1 MEKPPPRAGLGEHG
15 LWSFGSFGDS
25 ACVVLISEICLTG
38 VMLHLRL
45 IDYVLWFAGPLMQ
58 LGVLVAMY
66 RRGLHRDYPYFFN
79 YTLLQ
84 VVSEPILFVI
94 QRHSYA
100 LYYWGY
106 WVSIALSALISFAV
120 LQEIFHEA
128 FRPYEALR
136 DLSVILFRWSALL
149 VLLVGV
155 MWAITAAQS
164 SQVDTI
170 TNGILLVQRS
180 VRLMQCGLVFFLLL
194 FSEYLGISRRH
205 VLFGIALGFGIFASV
220 TMLVAAAVA
229 HGTLVPVSVLRHI
242 TMAVYDFSVL
252 IWLGYTALA
261 PARSRAASSAARP
274 KDWNYALEDA
284 RVQPAEDSL
293 LDTMDRT
300 VERLLYPEVKATSI
314 AAGHRSLG

>member
-1 MEKPPPRAGLGEHG
+1 M
-15 LWSFGSFGDS
+15 
-25 ACVVLISEICLTG
+25 
-38 VMLHLRL
+38 HLRL

-79 YTLLQ
+79 YTVLQ
-84 VVSEPILFVI
+84 VLSEPILFVV

-100 LYYWGY
+100 MYYWGY
-106 WVSIALSALISFAV
+106 WVSVALSALISFAV
-120 LQEIFHEA
+120 LQEIFHDA

-136 DLSVILFRWSALL
+136 DLSVILFRWSALV
-149 VLLVGV
+149 VLLIGV
-155 MWAITAAQS
+155 MWAITAAPS
-164 SQVDTI
+164 SRLDTI
-170 TNGILLVQRS
+170 TDGIVLVQRS

-220 TMLVAAAVA
+220 SMLVAAAVS
-229 HGTLVPVSVLRHI
+229 HGTFVHVSVLRQI
-242 TMAVYDFSVL
+242 NNAAYDFSVL
-252 IWLGYTALA
+252 VWLGYTALA
-261 PARSRAASSAARP
+261 PVRSKSALVAARS

-284 RVQPAEDSL
+284 KVQPATDSL

-300 VERLLYPEVKATSI
+300 VERLLYPREEAKAQVAT
-314 AAGHRSLG
+314 GNRP

>member
-1 MEKPPPRAGLGEHG
+1 M
-15 LWSFGSFGDS
+15 
-25 ACVVLISEICLTG
+25 
-38 VMLHLRL
+38 HLRL
-45 IDYVLWFAGPLMQ
+45 FDYVLWFGGTLMQ

-84 VVSEPILFVI
+84 VLSEPILFVI
-94 QRHSYA
+94 QRHSYT

-106 WVSIALSALISFAV
+106 WSSIALSALVSFAV
-120 LQEIFHEA
+120 LQEIFHDA

-136 DLSVILFRWSALL
+136 DLSVILFRWSALV

-155 MWAITAAQS
+155 MWAISAAQATRL
-164 SQVDTI
+164 DAI
-170 TNGILLVQRS
+170 TSGILLAQRS

-205 VLFGIALGFGIFASV
+205 LVFGIALGFGIFASV
-220 TMLVAAAVA
+220 SMLFAAAA
-229 HGTLVPVSVLRHI
+229 SHGTFVHASVLRQI
-242 TMAVYDFSVL
+242 NSAAYTVAVM

-261 PARSRAASSAARP
+261 PARSRVAVASARS

-284 RVQPAEDSL
+284 RVHPPVDSL

-300 VERLLYPEVKATSI
+300 VERLLYPREEAKASVATSN
-314 AAGHRSLG
+314 RP

>member
-1 MEKPPPRAGLGEHG
+1 
-15 LWSFGSFGDS
+15 
-25 ACVVLISEICLTG
+25 
-38 VMLHLRL
+38 
-45 IDYVLWFAGPLMQ
+45 MQ

-79 YTLLQ
+79 YALLQ
-84 VVSEPILFVI
+84 VVSDPLLFVV
-94 QRHSYA
+94 QRHSYT

-106 WVSIALSALISFAV
+106 WFSTALGALISFAV

-136 DLSVILFRWSALL
+136 DLSVILFRWAALV

-155 MWAITAAQS
+155 MWAITAAHT
-164 SQVDTI
+164 SQLGAI
-170 TNGILLVQRS
+170 ASGILLIQRS
-180 VRLMQCGLVFFLLL
+180 ICLMQCGLVFFLLL

-220 TMLVAAAVA
+220 TMLVATAIS
-229 HGTLVPVSVLRHI
+229 HGTFVHTSILRQI
-242 TMAVYDFSVL
+242 ESAAYDFAVL

-261 PARSRAASSAARP
+261 PAGSRVALASARS

-284 RVQPAEDSL
+284 RVQPAADSL

-300 VERLLYPEVKATSI
+300 VERLLYPREEVKASV
-314 AAGHRSLG
+314 AAANGSLSH

>member
-1 MEKPPPRAGLGEHG
+1 M
-15 LWSFGSFGDS
+15 
-25 ACVVLISEICLTG
+25 
-38 VMLHLRL
+38 HLRL
-45 IDYVLWFAGPLMQ
+45 LDYVLWCASPLIQ
-58 LGVLVAMY
+58 FGVLVVMY
-66 RRGLHRDYPYFFN
+66 RRGLHREYPYFFN

-94 QRHSYA
+94 QRHSYS

-106 WVSIALSALISFAV
+106 WVSMALSALISFAV
-120 LQEIFHEA
+120 LQEIFRDS

-149 VLLVGV
+149 ALLVGV
-155 MWAITAAQS
+155 MWALTAAQS
-164 SQVDTI
+164 NQVDTL

-220 TMLVAAAVA
+220 SMLVAAAVA
-229 HGTLVPVSVLRHI
+229 HGTFVHVSHLRQI
-242 TMAVYDFSVL
+242 NSAAYAISTL

-261 PARSRAASSAARP
+261 PARSSVALATVRSP
-274 KDWNYALEDA
+274 DWNYALEDA
-284 RVQPAEDSL
+284 RVQPAESSM
-293 LDTMDRT
+293 LDAMDQT
-300 VERLLYPEVKATSI
+300 VERLLYPRKESMARV
-314 AAGHRSLG
+314 AAGNRS